1 MAAYDLWTWDGLIM
15 KRSGHS
21 LLVAIAVLLT
31 GFTYGQD
38 ATSDPQASIAKLLNG
53 LQKAA
58 VSGAPVSQFF
68 SPNARISERETI
80 ESLQAKGF
88 TKFEFADYTLK
99 DLQFQDPEHATLPVT
114 VKYSTRNEESSKTTT
129 LRFVRDQGAW
139 YFAKADFWQ
148 VSFLWFFPMIAYG
161 ASYGCGVVIMY
172 WHSNRQQWANVRKKV
187 LWQGLALAP
196 FSFFFYFARKPWAT
210 S

>member
-1 MAAYDLWTWDGLIM
+1 V
-15 KRSGHS
+15 KRNLHTA
-21 LLVAIAVLLT
+21 LLTVAVLLT
-31 GFTYGQD
+31 AFVHGQD
-38 ATSDPQASIAKLLNG
+38 ATSEPQASIAKLLDG

-58 VSGAPVSQFF
+58 VTGAPVDQFF
-68 SPNARISERETI
+68 SPNARISQRANI
-80 ESLQAKGF
+80 ESLRAKGF

-99 DLQFQDPEHATLPVT
+99 DLQLEDTQHATLPVT

-129 LRFVRDQGAW
+129 LRFVEDQGVW
-139 YFAKADFWQ
+139 YFAEADFWE

-161 ASYGCGVVIMY
+161 ACYGCGVVIMY
-172 WHSNRQQWANVRKKV
+172 WHSNRQQWANSRRKA

-196 FSFFFYFARKPWAT
+196 FSLFFYFARKPWAT